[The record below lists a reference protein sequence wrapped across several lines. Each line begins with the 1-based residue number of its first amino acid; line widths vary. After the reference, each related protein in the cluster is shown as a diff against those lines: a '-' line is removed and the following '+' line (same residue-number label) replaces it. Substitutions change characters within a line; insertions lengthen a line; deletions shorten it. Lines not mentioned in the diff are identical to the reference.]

1 MPKKNENLPVQVAKY
16 YGLIFVLPAAALVGF
31 GIGYLLDRVFHTGI
45 LKIVFLLVGIAAG
58 MIDLFRELTKDDA
71 AK

>member
-1 MPKKNENLPVQVAKY
+1 MPKDDKLPVQLAKY

-45 LKIVFLLVGIAAG
+45 FKIIFLLLGVAAG

>member
-1 MPKKNENLPVQVAKY
+1 MAKKEKLPVELARY
-16 YGLIFVLPAAALVGF
+16 YGLIFILPAAALVGF

-45 LKIVFLLVGIAAG
+45 FKIIFLLLGVAAG
-58 MIDLFRELTKDDA
+58 MIDLFRELTKDDS